1 MANLN
6 LNKVILGG
14 RLTADPELRTTPN
27 GVPTTSFSIAIN
39 KPGKDAGTDFIDCV
53 AWRANAEFI
62 CKYFKKGSNICI
74 TGSIHNHNWTDKDNQ
89 KHYKDEITVEDA
101 TFVDSKSEM
110 VSAPEVETEPAPVV
124 TEEKPKRTRKAKT
137 SEPVDD
143 EAKSDDLPF

>member
-53 AWRANAEFI
+53 AWRQNAEFI

-74 TGSIHNHNWTDKDNQ
+74 TGSIHNHNWTDKENQ
-89 KHYKDEITVEDA
+89 KHYKDEVTVEDV

-110 VSAPEVETEPAPVV
+110 ATTDAVEAEPVPVV
-124 TEEKPKRTRKAKT
+124 AEEKPKRTRKAKT
-137 SEPVDD
+137 AEPV
-143 EAKSDDLPF
+143 EETKSDDLPF

>member
-74 TGSIHNHNWTDKDNQ
+74 TGSIHNHNWTDKEGQ
-89 KHYKDEITVEDA
+89 KHYKDEITVEDV

-110 VSAPEVETEPAPVV
+110 APAEEAGDPTPVV
-124 TEEKPKRTRKAKT
+124 EEKPKRTRKAKAT
-137 SEPVDD
+137 VEATDD
-143 EAKSDDLPF
+143 ETRSDDLPF